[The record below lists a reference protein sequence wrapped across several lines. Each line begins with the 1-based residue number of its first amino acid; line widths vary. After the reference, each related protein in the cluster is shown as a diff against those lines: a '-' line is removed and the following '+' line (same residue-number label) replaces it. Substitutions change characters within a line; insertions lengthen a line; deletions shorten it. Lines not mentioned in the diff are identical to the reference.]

1 MRSSFLC
8 PLYDINLENLIEDK
22 RFDDNC
28 GVKDFPLH
36 FFNLLELFE
45 CPADEESS
53 IPLRVS
59 L

>member
-28 GVKDFPLH
+28 GLEDFPLH

-45 CPADEESS
+45 CPADEDSS
-53 IPLRVS
+53 VPL
-59 L
+59 